1 MFNTN
6 KNYVAMAV
14 TLMFFLA
21 LTNFAQATIINP
33 ISYSMLNGESGSFN
47 YWDEIYSG
55 SGNKTANLAP
65 LSGGLG
71 DLTDG
76 IIANNNWYPLE
87 QPAGNGPYVGWSSI
101 NPQITFYFGTDVIIN
116 QLTIYVDDSNN
127 WGGVMVPGSANIS
140 MGGANVNFSITDP
153 STSHPIAVTFSG
165 LNLTGTYL
173 DLTLNRRYGYKW
185 IMLSEVTFEG
195 SVIPEPSTFLML
207 GAGLLGLIG
216 YAYKRKKS

>member
-1 MFNTN
+1 MFKIN
-6 KNYVAMAV
+6 KSYVAMAV

-33 ISYSMLNGESGSFN
+33 ISYSMLNGQSGSFN
-47 YWDEIYSG
+47 YWDEIYNG
-55 SGNKTANLAP
+55 SGNKTSDLAS

-76 IIANNNWYPLE
+76 IIATQNWNIVEVP
-87 QPAGNGPYVGWSSI
+87 PGNGPYVGWYNR
-101 NPQITFYFGTDVIIN
+101 NPLITFFFSTMVTIN
-116 QLTIYVDDSNN
+116 QLTIYVDDSNGS
-127 WGGVMVPGSANIS
+127 GGVMVPAGANIT
-140 MGGANVNFSITDP
+140 MGGANLNFSITDP

-165 LNLTGTYL
+165 LNLTGNSL
-173 DLTLNRRYGYKW
+173 GLTLNRRASW
-185 IMLSEVTFEG
+185 IMLSEVAFEG

-216 YAYKRKKS
+216 YACKRKKS